1 MNTNKLK
8 TTIQGLIKLKQAE
21 HNSFYDEATFIE
33 GEIHA
38 YHKILKLLKGESN
51 GCI

>member
-8 TTIQGLIKLKQAE
+8 TTIQGLIKVKQAE

-38 YHKILKLLKGESN
+38 YHKILKLLKDEQN
-51 GCI
+51 